1 MCMADKFPE
10 SLPGFQK
17 MFPDDAACARYLEAS
32 PTGYVIRWGQAEQ
45 VTVWALAH

>member
-17 MFPDDAACARYLEAS
+17 MFPDDAACV
-32 PTGYVIRWGQAEQ
+32 PTHIAKPGVLRCKAWRGG
-45 VTVWALAH
+45 L